1 MRRVHDWDVLNMRTT
16 EGIVRAEDLLEGQSG
31 LSKLQWVKLRGSK
44 DIFEW
49 ISDKER
55 VEAIEWEKILKEAD
69 K

>member
-44 DIFEW
+44 DISEW